1 MPPFINHEI
10 YIMKHTT
17 TLITTLAIATTGA
30 LAQDLER
37 TAPKQDHPIF
47 LVGATVHTVSGET
60 IENGV
65 VSFADGIIGIVG
77 KADDI
82 MPRISLGPDTEI
94 IDLSGK
100 HLYPGLIAS
109 VPVLG
114 LEEVSAVRATL
125 DKNETGDMTPE
136 VRAYVAV
143 NPDSTVI
150 PTARANGILTFG
162 VFPTGGTIPGRASI
176 LNADG
181 WTTEDLALKRDAG
194 LIINWPRMR
203 YSGDNAKRQRQ
214 RRDERIENLNEVFR
228 NASAYT
234 EEHTD
239 RDLRLE
245 AIATAL
251 PGNNQNPVFINANS
265 YDQIIAAV
273 NWAADLKLDP
283 VIVGG
288 RDAHLCTDLLAST
301 ETPVIIGGLYNFPKR
316 NDGAYDE
323 PYTLPAKLEAAGVQ
337 WSLTMSGRFAH
348 ERNLPEAMGMAV
360 AFGLDHDA
368 ALRGITLD
376 AANILG
382 VGDRLG
388 SIEPGKHATLVVTD
402 ADILDVTSIVEHAW
416 ISGSKIDLT
425 NKQTEL
431 RDKYREKYR
440 QLEIIED

>member
-1 MPPFINHEI
+1 
-10 YIMKHTT
+10 MKYTT
-17 TLITTLAIATTGA
+17 TLIATLAIAATGA
-30 LAQDLER
+30 LAQDLEH
-37 TAPKQDHPIF
+37 TAPAQDHPVF
-47 LVGATVHTVSGET
+47 LVGATVHTISGET

-65 VSFADGIIGIVG
+65 VSFADGILGIVG
-77 KADDI
+77 KADEI
-82 MPRISLGPDTEI
+82 MPRISLSPDSEI

-100 HLYPGLIAS
+100 HLYPGLIDS
-109 VPVLG
+109 VTVLG
-114 LEEVSAVRATL
+114 LEEVSSVRATL

-181 WTTEDLALKRDAG
+181 WTTEDLALERDAG

-203 YSGDNAKRQRQ
+203 FSGDNAKRQRE
-214 RRDERIENLNEVFR
+214 RRDERIESLNEVYR
-228 NASAYT
+228 NAGAYMKA
-234 EEHTD
+234 HTD

-245 AIATAL
+245 AIATTL
-251 PGNNQNPVFINANS
+251 PGDDQNPVFLNADD
-265 YDQIIAAV
+265 YDQITAAV
-273 NWAADLKLDP
+273 NWAVDLGLDP

-288 RDAHLCTDLLAST
+288 RDAHLCTDLLVST
-301 ETPVIIGGLYNFPKR
+301 GTPVIIGGTYNFPKR
-316 NDGAYDE
+316 DDAAYDD

-348 ERNLPEAMGMAV
+348 ERNLPEAMGISV
-360 AFGLDHDA
+360 AHGLDHAA
-368 ALRGITLD
+368 ALRGITIE

-382 VGDRLG
+382 VGDMLG
-388 SIEPGKHATLVVTD
+388 SIESGKHATLVVTD
-402 ADILDVTSIVEHAW
+402 GDILDVTSIVEHAW
-416 ISGSKIDLT
+416 IAGSKIELT

-440 QLEIIED
+440 QLDIIED

>member
-10 YIMKHTT
+10 HIMKHTT

-100 HLYPGLIAS
+100 HLYPGLIDS
-109 VPVLG
+109 VTVLG

-251 PGNNQNPVFINANS
+251 PGNNQNPVFI
-265 YDQIIAAV
+265 
-273 NWAADLKLDP
+273 
-283 VIVGG
+283 
-288 RDAHLCTDLLAST
+288 
-301 ETPVIIGGLYNFPKR
+301 TPTRTTRSSPR
-316 NDGAYDE
+316 
-323 PYTLPAKLEAAGVQ
+323 
-337 WSLTMSGRFAH
+337 
-348 ERNLPEAMGMAV
+348 
-360 AFGLDHDA
+360 
-368 ALRGITLD
+368 
-376 AANILG
+376 
-382 VGDRLG
+382 
-388 SIEPGKHATLVVTD
+388 
-402 ADILDVTSIVEHAW
+402 
-416 ISGSKIDLT
+416 
-425 NKQTEL
+425 
-431 RDKYREKYR
+431 
-440 QLEIIED
+440 

>member
-1 MPPFINHEI
+1 
-10 YIMKHTT
+10 MKHTT
-17 TLITTLAIATTGA
+17 ALITTLALTAAGA
-30 LAQDLER
+30 LAQDLEH
-37 TAPKQDHPIF
+37 TAPPQDHPVF

-82 MPRISLGPDTEI
+82 MPRISLSPDSEI

-100 HLYPGLIAS
+100 HLYPGLIDS
-109 VPVLG
+109 VTVLG
-114 LEEVSAVRATL
+114 LQEVSAVRATL

-150 PTARANGILTFG
+150 PTARTNGILSFG
-162 VFPTGGTIPGRASI
+162 VFPVGNTIPGRASV
-176 LNADG
+176 LQADG
-181 WTTEDLALKRDAG
+181 WTTEDLAIERDAG

-203 YSGDNAKRQRQ
+203 YSGDNARRNRE
-214 RRDERIENLNEVFR
+214 RRDERLDSIDRVFR
-228 NASAYT
+228 DAMSYVQ
-234 EEHTD
+234 EHD
-239 RDLRLE
+239 ERDLKLE
-245 AIATAL
+245 AIATTL
-251 PGNNQNPVFINANS
+251 PSAEDQNPVFINADR
-265 YDQIIAAV
+265 YDEITAAV
-273 NWAADLKLDP
+273 NWAHDLGLKP

-288 RDAHLCTDLLAST
+288 RDAHLCTDLLVST
-301 ETPVIIGGLYNFPKR
+301 DTPVIVGGTYGFPKR
-316 NDGAYDE
+316 SDAGYDD
-323 PYTLPAKLEAAGVQ
+323 PYTLPAKLEAAGVR

-348 ERNLPEAMGMAV
+348 ERNLPEAMGISV
-360 AFGLDHDA
+360 AHGLDHDA
-368 ALRGITLD
+368 ALRGITLN

-388 SIEPGKHATLVVTD
+388 SIEPGKHATLFVSD
-402 ADILDVTSIVEHAW
+402 GDILDVTSIVEYAW
-416 ISGSKIDLT
+416 IAGSKIEMT

-440 QLEIIED
+440 QLDMIED